1 MVASRSIAVGKHGRG
16 NDDIYSNVIIRSV
29 VKLFTAERGCC
40 TSIDAESEREMSKVP
55 FQLDRKSYFRNI
67 SIFHATCTAQLYRQL
82 GKEFIYLKIHRNFHS
97 KMSAEIL
104 PNDVS

>member
-67 SIFHATCTAQLYRQL
+67 STFHATCTATIISTTRE
-82 GKEFIYLKIHRNFHS
+82 GIYISENS
-97 KMSAEIL
+97 
-104 PNDVS
+104 

>member
-29 VKLFTAERGCC
+29 VKLFTAERRCC

-55 FQLDRKSYFRNI
+55 F
-67 SIFHATCTAQLYRQL
+67 
-82 GKEFIYLKIHRNFHS
+82 
-97 KMSAEIL
+97 
-104 PNDVS
+104 